1 MEKRKKNHTDLA
13 NAIRFLSADA
23 VEKAQSGHPGMPM
36 GMADVAVVLFRKFL
50 KFDPS
55 FPKWPDRDRLILS
68 AGHGSMLLYA
78 LAYLTGY
85 KDMTLNQIKRFRQL
99 GSKTAGHPEYG
110 LASCVETTTGPLGQ
124 GIGNAVGMAIA
135 ERLLASQYKN
145 KIVNHYTYVIAGDG
159 CLMEGI
165 SQEAISL
172 AGHLKLKKL
181 IMLFDDNHISIDG
194 PTSLSTSDNQIARFQ
209 ASGWSTEKVDGHKPN
224 QIERALKRA
233 RKSQKPTLIACRTII
248 GYGSPNKGGTE
259 ATHGAPLGQDEVD
272 ATRKK
277 LKWKYKPFIIPPNI
291 LKAWR
296 QIGMRGYHVRKKWE
310 RDLKKSK
317 YANEFLQQTRGKLSS
332 NWEKELDA
340 LKNNFQNESPDWA
353 TRKSSQKVLENLT
366 KNIPFLLG
374 GSADLT
380 GSNLTKTDQLKPIE
394 PGKFTGKYIY
404 YGVREHAMAATMNGI
419 ALHKGFIPYGGS
431 FLIFTDYCR
440 NAIRLSAL
448 MSQQVIYVM
457 THDSIGLG
465 EDGPTHQPIEQLPS
479 LRAIPNLFVFRPADA
494 VETAECWNLAIKR
507 REGPSLLS
515 LSRQSL
521 PTVRIN
527 SPSSNLSSKGGYIIS
542 GEYKNPKVVILA
554 TGSEVNIALSAQKK
568 LKRLKINT
576 NVVSLPCWE
585 LFDQQTESYKEKILG
600 KSNLRV
606 SIEAASPFGWEKYI
620 GGNGIIISMNSFGE
634 SAPAKNLYKHFGITA
649 KRIVEKIRKKI
660 R

>member
-1 MEKRKKNHTDLA
+1 
-13 NAIRFLSADA
+13 
-23 VEKAQSGHPGMPM
+23 
-36 GMADVAVVLFRKFL
+36 
-50 KFDPS
+50 
-55 FPKWPDRDRLILS
+55 
-68 AGHGSMLLYA
+68 
-78 LAYLTGY
+78 
-85 KDMTLNQIKRFRQL
+85 
-99 GSKTAGHPEYG
+99 
-110 LASCVETTTGPLGQ
+110 
-124 GIGNAVGMAIA
+124 MAIA

-380 GSNLTKTDQLKPIE
+380 GSNPVSYTHLT
-394 PGKFTGKYIY
+394 
-404 YGVREHAMAATMNGI
+404 
-419 ALHKGFIPYGGS
+419 
-431 FLIFTDYCR
+431 
-440 NAIRLSAL
+440 
-448 MSQQVIYVM
+448 
-457 THDSIGLG
+457 
-465 EDGPTHQPIEQLPS
+465 
-479 LRAIPNLFVFRPADA
+479 
-494 VETAECWNLAIKR
+494 
-507 REGPSLLS
+507 
-515 LSRQSL
+515 L
-521 PTVRIN
+521 PT
-527 SPSSNLSSKGGYIIS
+527 
-542 GEYKNPKVVILA
+542 ILL
-554 TGSEVNIALSAQKK
+554 V
-568 LKRLKINT
+568 
-576 NVVSLPCWE
+576 
-585 LFDQQTESYKEKILG
+585 
-600 KSNLRV
+600 
-606 SIEAASPFGWEKYI
+606 
-620 GGNGIIISMNSFGE
+620 
-634 SAPAKNLYKHFGITA
+634 
-649 KRIVEKIRKKI
+649 
-660 R
+660 

>member
-248 GYGSPNKGGTE
+248 GYGSPNKGGTD

>member
-296 QIGMRGYHVRKKWE
+296 QIGMRG
-310 RDLKKSK
+310 
-317 YANEFLQQTRGKLSS
+317 
-332 NWEKELDA
+332 
-340 LKNNFQNESPDWA
+340 
-353 TRKSSQKVLENLT
+353 
-366 KNIPFLLG
+366 
-374 GSADLT
+374 
-380 GSNLTKTDQLKPIE
+380 
-394 PGKFTGKYIY
+394 
-404 YGVREHAMAATMNGI
+404 
-419 ALHKGFIPYGGS
+419 
-431 FLIFTDYCR
+431 
-440 NAIRLSAL
+440 
-448 MSQQVIYVM
+448 
-457 THDSIGLG
+457 
-465 EDGPTHQPIEQLPS
+465 
-479 LRAIPNLFVFRPADA
+479 
-494 VETAECWNLAIKR
+494 
-507 REGPSLLS
+507 
-515 LSRQSL
+515 
-521 PTVRIN
+521 
-527 SPSSNLSSKGGYIIS
+527 
-542 GEYKNPKVVILA
+542 
-554 TGSEVNIALSAQKK
+554 
-568 LKRLKINT
+568 
-576 NVVSLPCWE
+576 
-585 LFDQQTESYKEKILG
+585 
-600 KSNLRV
+600 
-606 SIEAASPFGWEKYI
+606 
-620 GGNGIIISMNSFGE
+620 
-634 SAPAKNLYKHFGITA
+634 
-649 KRIVEKIRKKI
+649 
-660 R
+660 

>member
-620 GGNGIIISMNSFGE
+620 GGNGIITVSYTHLTLQTI
-634 SAPAKNLYKHFGITA
+634 LH
-649 KRIVEKIRKKI
+649 V
-660 R
+660 

>member
-1 MEKRKKNHTDLA
+1 MC
-13 NAIRFLSADA
+13 I
-23 VEKAQSGHPGMPM
+23 
-36 GMADVAVVLFRKFL
+36 
-50 KFDPS
+50 
-55 FPKWPDRDRLILS
+55 RDR
-68 AGHGSMLLYA
+68 
-78 LAYLTGY
+78 
-85 KDMTLNQIKRFRQL
+85 
-99 GSKTAGHPEYG
+99 
-110 LASCVETTTGPLGQ
+110 
-124 GIGNAVGMAIA
+124 
-135 ERLLASQYKN
+135 
-145 KIVNHYTYVIAGDG
+145 
-159 CLMEGI
+159 
-165 SQEAISL
+165 
-172 AGHLKLKKL
+172 
-181 IMLFDDNHISIDG
+181 
-194 PTSLSTSDNQIARFQ
+194 
-209 ASGWSTEKVDGHKPN
+209 
-224 QIERALKRA
+224 
-233 RKSQKPTLIACRTII
+233 
-248 GYGSPNKGGTE
+248 
-259 ATHGAPLGQDEVD
+259 
-272 ATRKK
+272 
-277 LKWKYKPFIIPPNI
+277 
-291 LKAWR
+291 
-296 QIGMRGYHVRKKWE
+296 
-310 RDLKKSK
+310 
-317 YANEFLQQTRGKLSS
+317 
-332 NWEKELDA
+332 
-340 LKNNFQNESPDWA
+340 
-353 TRKSSQKVLENLT
+353 
-366 KNIPFLLG
+366 
-374 GSADLT
+374 
-380 GSNLTKTDQLKPIE
+380 TKTDQLKPIE